1 MNEVVHDMNEIKN
14 DHQKIKVTH
23 IGKEQFKCDKHLV
36 KNILINLLS
45 NAIKFSNEG
54 SEVNV
59 RSEVTADQLTLSVKD
74 HGIGISKE
82 DQEHLFDRFFR
93 GKNAMNI
100 KGTGLG
106 LHIVSKY
113 LELINGSITCRS
125 TLDEGTEFIITISKT
140 SS

>member
-1 MNEVVHDMNEIKN
+1 MNEIKN
-14 DHQKIKVTH
+14 DHQKINVTH
-23 IGKEQFKCDKHLV
+23 KGKEQFECDQHLL

-45 NAIKFSNEG
+45 NAIKFSNDG
-54 SEVNV
+54 GEVDV
-59 RSEVTADQLTLSVKD
+59 RTEVKKNEFILSVRD
-74 HGIGISKE
+74 HGIGISTE

-113 LELINGSITCRS
+113 LELINGSITCHS
-125 TLDEGTEFIITISKT
+125 KLNEGTEFIITISKT
-140 SS
+140 